1 MEQIEKT
8 KEYDKFKLLKGN
20 RPLDRYHLKKLKE
33 SIEKDN
39 RLNLHPIIV
48 NENYEVIDGQ
58 HRLETAKQLGIDIF
72 FIKSNTVC
80 DDHLIICNVNQKSF
94 DVENYIDFFAIKE
107 KKEEYIQL
115 RDMLK
120 SSGLKPKA
128 LLTLIL
134 GTVSATILEFL
145 KTGKFKFPAN
155 QEPLE
160 VLNFYFDF
168 SAYVKDKRIKPFSI
182 FTNHNF
188 TRALRWIFKTS
199 GFESEIFFKKL
210 DLRWF
215 DLKPQRTS
223 EDWYSLLIGIYNFK
237 NHNRIDDEYTKKSS
251 I

>member
-8 KEYDKFKLLKGN
+8 KDYDKFKILKGN
-20 RPLDRYHLKKLKE
+20 RPIDRYHLKKLKE

-48 NENYEVIDGQ
+48 NQDFEIIDGQ
-58 HRLETAKQLGIDIF
+58 HRCEAAKQLGIDIF
-72 FIKSNTVC
+72 FIKSESVS
-80 DDHLIICNVNQKSF
+80 DEHLIDCNVNQKSF
-94 DVENYIDFFAIKE
+94 EVENYIDYFAIKE

-115 RDMLK
+115 RNMLK

-134 GTVSATILEFL
+134 GTVSTNLLEFL
-145 KTGKFKFPAN
+145 KTGKFRFPVN

-168 SAYVKDKRIKPFSI
+168 SIYVKDKRIKPLSI

-188 TRALRWIFKTS
+188 TRALRWLFKTTN
-199 GFESEIFFKKL
+199 FDACIFFKKL

-215 DLKPQRTS
+215 DLKPQRNS
-223 EDWYSLLIGIYNFK
+223 EEWYQLLISIYNFK
-237 NHNRIDDEYTKKSS
+237 NHNRIDSEYALEK
-251 I
+251 